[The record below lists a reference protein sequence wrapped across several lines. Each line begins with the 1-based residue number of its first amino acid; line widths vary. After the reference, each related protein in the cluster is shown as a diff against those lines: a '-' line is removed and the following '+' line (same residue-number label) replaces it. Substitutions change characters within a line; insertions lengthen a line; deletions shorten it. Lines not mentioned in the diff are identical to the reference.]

1 MPRSVKDLRQFTAAI
16 HVFFSIILASALDQL
31 SIASTNLA
39 DAHNAQHFWDFYS
52 SQKKRIT
59 ITLSVARAP
68 VQNGRIKNVLFVTK
82 SIYYKCCFWGVFR
95 VIACDFQYKTAPF
108 FVVQASISFL
118 LCHLIKNLRHLPP
131 TTTRIQVNIFRLT
144 NAITKWDL

>member
-108 FVVQASISFL
+108 FCSPSLDQFSAVSPYKKSPPSAAYDNSHPSEHFQAYK
-118 LCHLIKNLRHLPP
+118 CYH
-131 TTTRIQVNIFRLT
+131 
-144 NAITKWDL
+144 

>member
-16 HVFFSIILASALDQL
+16 HVFFSIILASALE
-31 SIASTNLA
+31 S
-39 DAHNAQHFWDFYS
+39 S
-52 SQKKRIT
+52 SQQHQQIWLMLIMHNIFGTSTLAKKSGSQSHSAS
-59 ITLSVARAP
+59 LAHP

-108 FVVQASISFL
+108 FCSPSLDQFSAVSPYKKSPPSAAYDNSHPSEHFQAYK
-118 LCHLIKNLRHLPP
+118 CYH
-131 TTTRIQVNIFRLT
+131 
-144 NAITKWDL
+144 